1 MSNLLLCSHLKSCL
15 RLRVRFRPLTFN
27 EQKEAVK
34 GVVISYSKSFVLFCF
49 CFFAYFR
56 KLCSM

>member
-15 RLRVRFRPLTFN
+15 HLRVWFRPLTFN

-34 GVVISYSKSFVLFCF
+34 GVVISYSKSFCFVCLFF
-49 CFFAYFR
+49 GIF
-56 KLCSM
+56 

>member
-15 RLRVRFRPLTFN
+15 RLRVWFRPLTFN

-34 GVVISYSKSFVLFCF
+34 GVVIPCSKSFCFVLFWFFF
-49 CFFAYFR
+49 CRF
-56 KLCSM
+56 